1 MMHCDPDH
9 IGGAYS
15 LLSAQAVRDRAHR
28 LLALGLRD
36 ELPHF
41 RVNLGRLDA
50 TAAAVLAGMRKN
62 YPAGE
67 IPIHS
72 RWRHFMV
79 DGRDQLDCYRR
90 KSALVQSSRAR
101 AEFDLAVVSVLLDAG
116 AGSRWRYRDRI
127 SGLSIGRSEG
137 LAMAS
142 LNLFAKGLFSARL
155 NDPLRVDAEALL
167 RLTVADLEDGFQV
180 TSDNPLVGIKGRTEL
195 LRQLGSLL
203 ASKPEIF
210 ARSDTARPG
219 GLFDH
224 LVLLS
229 QDGTIAGTKILAELL
244 RQFGP
249 IWPSPITLGG
259 VPLGD
264 CWCHPALSTNDATS
278 ELMPLHKLSQWMT

>member
-9 IGGAYS
+9 IGGADS
-15 LLSAQAVRDRAHR
+15 LLSAQAVRDRAPR

-50 TAAAVLAGMRKN
+50 TAAAVLAEMRKN
-62 YPAGE
+62 YPTGE

-79 DGRDQLDCYRR
+79 DGRDRWAAIAEKVHWFNQ
-90 KSALVQSSRAR
+90 AARAR
-101 AEFDLAVVSVLLDAG
+101 AQFDLAVVSVLLDAG

-137 LAMAS
+137 RAMAS

-180 TSDNPLVGIKGRTEL
+180 TSDNPL
-195 LRQLGSLL
+195 LRQLGGLL
-203 ASKPEIF
+203 ASTPEIF
-210 ARSDTARPG
+210 AKSDT
-219 GLFDH
+219 
-224 LVLLS
+224 
-229 QDGTIAGTKILAELL
+229 
-244 RQFGP
+244 
-249 IWPSPITLGG
+249 
-259 VPLGD
+259 
-264 CWCHPALSTNDATS
+264 
-278 ELMPLHKLSQWMT
+278 